1 MSSIFRKKLSGDQQQ
16 KFKAAMDCENIVQAS
31 AILVQAGMV
40 EDAISLCETRG
51 NPTEAI
57 DIAMKFQRYELAE
70 RIADEH
76 NLTQKLADI
85 YLLQNKN
92 EEAAEV
98 LLSLKQF
105 DKAAKIFFKIKQFD
119 KAAVLYAK
127 IGQFMN
133 AVMCYQKSGNQAKQ
147 LEMQVRAFESELALA
162 NGDLQATSVSR
173 TMAIYAAKAYLKDPE
188 TRQKG
193 LDILNKAQALEET
206 AQELAREGQNELAAI
221 CFEAGNL
228 YEQSYRGYLSIGD
241 FENAYRMA
249 QATGNTDLEI
259 ATLKR
264 FKKFYKLGQKYI
276 AARRIDD
283 ALSALKQ
290 VDSND
295 PNYVNALELQGDIYC
310 KQKNY
315 SDAVSCY
322 ESLLWQQ
329 LPSEKLCRIAYKAGY
344 SYEILEDY
352 DNALRHYQKVQSID
366 AGFHD
371 IGATINSLIDKQKQ
385 LRQESMRADNLE
397 TDETCDSPVKPKTLN
412 EPDDFGEKK
421 RRSVATGQLMH
432 SGTRSRGRIS
442 TVIIGDTEVAAIGSD
457 RYKVVEEVAH
467 GGMGVVYKAT
477 DTILM
482 RTVAL
487 KVLSNKLRDNPV
499 ALEYFMREARA
510 SAQLQHINIVTVYD
524 IGSLN
529 DGNIYMAMEFID
541 GKNLKQIISQ
551 TGPFPTK
558 FLLQVAMHAC
568 RGLQYAHENGIIHRD
583 IKSSNMM
590 IAKKDKTLKI
600 CDLGLAKFASDDR
613 NSTQAVGTPYY
624 MSPEQVLGNEIDRRS
639 DIYSLGVTLFE
650 LSTGVLPFVKGDLPY
665 KHVHEPPPAPSTFNQ
680 QINPDVEA
688 IILKM
693 MEKKPDDRYAT
704 CNDVM
709 AALKAVR
716 L

>member
-1 MSSIFRKKLSGDQQQ
+1 
-16 KFKAAMDCENIVQAS
+16 MDCENIVQAS

-371 IGATINSLIDKQKQ
+371 IGATINSLINKQEQ

>member
-371 IGATINSLIDKQKQ
+371 IGATINSLIDKQEQ

-600 CDLGLAKFASDDR
+600 CDLGLAKFASEDR

>member
-371 IGATINSLIDKQKQ
+371 IGATINSLINKQEQ

>member
-1 MSSIFRKKLSGDQQQ
+1 
-16 KFKAAMDCENIVQAS
+16 MDCENIVQAS

-371 IGATINSLIDKQKQ
+371 IGATINSLIGKQEQ

>member
-1 MSSIFRKKLSGDQQQ
+1 
-16 KFKAAMDCENIVQAS
+16 MDCENIVQAS
-31 AILVQAGMV
+31 AILLQAGMV
-40 EDAISLCETRG
+40 EDAIHLCESNG
-51 NPTEAI
+51 NPVEAI
-57 DIAMKFQRYELAE
+57 DIAIKYQMYADGE
-70 RIADEH
+70 RIAKAV
-76 NLTQKLADI
+76 NRPQKLAEV
-85 YLLQNKN
+85 YQVEGKL

-98 LLSLKQF
+98 LLSIKQY

-127 IGQFMN
+127 IGQYMN
-133 AVMCYQKSGNQAKQ
+133 AVMCYQKSGNLAKQ
-147 LEMQVRAFESELALA
+147 LEMQVRAFEADLAMA
-162 NGDLQATSVSR
+162 NGDIQATSVSR
-173 TMAIYAAKAYLKDPE
+173 TMAIYAAKVYLKEPE
-188 TRQKG
+188 TRSKAIE
-193 LDILNKAQALEET
+193 ILNKAQALEET
-206 AQELAREGQNELAAI
+206 AQELEKEGQHELAAI
-221 CFEAGNL
+221 CFEADNQ
-228 YEQSYRGYLSIGD
+228 YEKSYQGYLSVGD

-249 QATGNTDLEI
+249 QAAGNTDLEI

-264 FKKFYKLGQKYI
+264 FKKYYKLGQKYI
-276 AARRIDD
+276 EAKRIDD
-283 ALSALKQ
+283 ALDALKQ
-290 VDSND
+290 VDSDD

-310 KQKNY
+310 KKKNY
-315 SDAVSCY
+315 SDAVTCY
-322 ESLLWQQ
+322 ESLLWQE
-329 LPSEKLCRIAYKAGY
+329 LPDEKMCRIGYKAGY
-344 SYEILEDY
+344 SYEIMEDY

-366 AGFHD
+366 ASFHD
-371 IGATINSLIDKQKQ
+371 IGATIKSLIEKQERLKQ
-385 LRQESMRADNLE
+385 DSLKADIE
-397 TDETCDSPVKPKTLN
+397 TGETCDSPVKPKTLS
-412 EPDDFGEKK
+412 DVGDRK
-421 RRSVATGQLMH
+421 RRSVTTGQLPA
-432 SGTRSRGRIS
+432 GTRSRGRIS

-568 RGLQYAHENGIIHRD
+568 RGLQYAHDNGIIHRD

-600 CDLGLAKFASDDR
+600 CDLGLAKIASEDH

-665 KHVHEPPPAPSTFNQ
+665 KHVHELPPAPSTFNP

-693 MEKKPDDRYAT
+693 MEKKPADRFDS

-709 AALKAVR
+709 AALKAVK

>member
-1 MSSIFRKKLSGDQQQ
+1 
-16 KFKAAMDCENIVQAS
+16 MDCENIVQAS

-40 EDAISLCETRG
+40 EDAIALCETRG

-57 DIAMKFQRYELAE
+57 DVAIKFQRYEQAE
-70 RIADEH
+70 RIAKDH
-76 NLTQKLADI
+76 NRTQKLADI

-98 LLSLKQF
+98 LLSLKQY

-127 IGQFMN
+127 IGQYMN
-133 AVMCYQKSGNQAKQ
+133 AVMCYQKSGNQTKQ

-173 TMAIYAAKAYLKDPE
+173 TMAIYAAKVYLKDPE
-188 TRQKG
+188 MRQKG

-206 AQELAREGQNELAAI
+206 AQELARDGENELAAI

-241 FENAYRMA
+241 FDNAYRMA

-259 ATLKR
+259 ATLKK

-276 AARRIDD
+276 AAKRIDD

-315 SDAVSCY
+315 SDAVTCY

-329 LPSEKLCRIAYKAGY
+329 LPNEKLCRIAYKAGY
-344 SYEILEDY
+344 SYEIMEDY

-371 IGATINSLIDKQKQ
+371 IGATINSLVEKQEQ
-385 LRQESMRADNLE
+385 LRQESMRADDIE
-397 TDETCDSPVKPKTLN
+397 TGETCDSPVRPKTIN
-412 EPDDFGEKK
+412 EADEPGEKK
-421 RRSVATGQLMH
+421 RRSIATGQLMH

-600 CDLGLAKFASDDR
+600 CDLGLAKFASEDR

-704 CNDVM
+704 CNEVM